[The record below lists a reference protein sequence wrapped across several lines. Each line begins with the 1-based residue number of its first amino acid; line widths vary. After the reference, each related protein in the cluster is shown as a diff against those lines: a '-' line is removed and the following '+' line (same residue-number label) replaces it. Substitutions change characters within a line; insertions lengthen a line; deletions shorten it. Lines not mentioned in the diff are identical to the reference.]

1 MDQGEW
7 DPFLGDLRLLPEVER
22 VRASPLLIVGR
33 LAYVQ
38 STFGVATHDKVVE
51 SLGPISRKAVEGASG
66 SVVKVPM
73 RVFLELDRAIFDHAF
88 NGHIERFLELGERNA
103 ERSLSTVHRA
113 FLWLAGNPLI
123 VFRRL
128 AKAYPTYY
136 EPGEFRLE
144 EIIEHGS
151 QASIAGA
158 LPYHFCNYATK
169 GWIKRA
175 IELAGAKQVVLR
187 HTNCRHRGAD
197 VCRWKTEWV

>member
-1 MDQGEW
+1 
-7 DPFLGDLRLLPEVER
+7 

-38 STFGVATHDKVVE
+38 SVFGAATRAKVVE
-51 SLGPISRKAVEGASG
+51 SLTGASRKAVEGASG
-66 SVVKVPM
+66 SVAKVSM
-73 RVFLELDRAIFDHAF
+73 RVFLELDRAILDHAF
-88 NGHIERFLELGERNA
+88 HGHIERFLELGEANA

-113 FLWLAGNPLI
+113 FLWLAGDPLI

-128 AKAYPTYY
+128 AKAYPKYY

-144 EIIEHGS
+144 EIVEHGS
-151 QASIAGA
+151 SAALQGV

-175 IELAGAKQVVLR
+175 IELAGAHRVVLR
-187 HTNCRHRGAD
+187 HTDCRHRGAE
-197 VCRWKTEWV
+197 VCRWKTEWE